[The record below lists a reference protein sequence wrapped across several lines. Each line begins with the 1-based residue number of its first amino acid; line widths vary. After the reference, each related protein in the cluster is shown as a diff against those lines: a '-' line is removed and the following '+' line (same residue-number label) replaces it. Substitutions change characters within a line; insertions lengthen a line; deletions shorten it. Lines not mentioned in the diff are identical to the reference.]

1 MKTQGIDRRSFLK
14 GTGVAG
20 TAAVGIAGAAT
31 TLGIGGSAALAGEQP
46 AIGETRPARDLP
58 WLPEEPA
65 DPTEIEEELAADVV
79 IIGCGTAGTCAAR
92 AAAEAGASVIVLEKS
107 DSPAV
112 CRSGQWAVIGGKTM
126 ERWGR
131 GEGYMDPQEI
141 VDYEMN
147 EMLYYPKRSILNK
160 WALGNGEVFDWFIS
174 AKEDLYICES
184 SVDPIPDVEC
194 ALWPRHYP
202 LPEGYDMSEERF
214 KDFQTSVSFNPG
226 QAPVLKAN
234 WDLAESLGAVCYTG
248 HFAEKLIMEDGRVA
262 GVFAR
267 NAETGAYKKVMAGK
281 AVILASGEYASNPEM
296 LAYYAPEAVENNVPV
311 MWTSFDVE
319 GNPTNTGDG
328 LKMGAW
334 IGAAIQQR
342 HAPMVHYMGD
352 MATVGNSP
360 FLRLNLLGKRFMD
373 EDVPALQVQSATE
386 SVPGKKFWTIWDANW
401 ADQLQYFQPRF
412 GSANYAV
419 DTPTPENLGFQDV
432 NPYVMR
438 DACEKAAEAGML
450 LRGETLEELL
460 AQMEDMRDVEAALAS
475 IERYNELARNGE
487 DVDFG
492 KPAKRMFPIETGPF
506 YAFESGMNFLL
517 ACCGGLVSD
526 EDCRVYDT
534 EDQIIPGIYV
544 CGNIQGNRF
553 AVNYPVA
560 LSGLSHSMCMFYGYT
575 AAHNAIEGV

>member
-1 MKTQGIDRRSFLK
+1 MSQLSLDRRSFLQ
-14 GTGVAG
+14 GLGVASV
-20 TAAVGIAGAAT
+20 TAAVSTGITGNIAAADESVT
-31 TLGIGGSAALAGEQP
+31 AYKK
-46 AIGETRPARDLP
+46 LP
-58 WLPEEPA
+58 WLPQEPA
-65 DPTEIEEELAADVV
+65 DPTNIEEELDADVV

-92 AAAEAGASVIVLEKS
+92 AAAEAGASVIVVEKT

-112 CRSGQWAVIGGKTM
+112 ARSGQWAVIGGKTM
-126 ERWGR
+126 EKWGR
-131 GEGYMDPQEI
+131 GAGYMNPQEI
-141 VDYEMN
+141 VDYEMS
-147 EMLYYPKRSILNK
+147 EMLYYPKRSILSK
-160 WALGNGEVFDWFIS
+160 WALGNGEVFDWYIS
-174 AKEDLYICES
+174 AKEDLYICENS
-184 SVDPIPDVEC
+184 TDPIPDVEC

-202 LPEGYDMSEERF
+202 LPEGYDLSEERF

-226 QAPVLKAN
+226 HEPVLKAN
-234 WDLAESLGAVCYTG
+234 WQIAQDLGAVCYTG
-248 HFAEKLIMEDGRVA
+248 HFAEKLIKDGNSIV

-267 NAETGAYKKVMAGK
+267 NAQTGDYKK
-281 AVILASGEYASNPEM
+281 ILAKKGVIIATGEYANNPDM
-296 LAYYAPEAVENNVPV
+296 LAYYAPEAVENQVPV

-328 LKMGAW
+328 LKLGAW
-334 IGAAIQQR
+334 VNAGIQQR

-352 MATVGNSP
+352 MATVGNAP

-386 SVPGKKFWTIWDANW
+386 SLPGKKFWTIWDANW

-412 GSANYAV
+412 GSTNYAV
-419 DTPTPENLGFQDV
+419 DTPTPQNLGFQDV

-438 DACEKAAEAGML
+438 DACENAAEAGML

-460 AQMEDMRDVEAALAS
+460 GQMDDLQDIDAALAS
-475 IERYNELARNGE
+475 VERYNELARSGE

-492 KPAKRMFPIETGPF
+492 KPAKRMFPLETGPF

-526 EDCRVYDT
+526 ENCHVYDNN
-534 EDQIIPGIYV
+534 DQIIPGLYV
-544 CGNIQGNRF
+544 CGNAQGNRF

-560 LSGLSHSMCMFYGYT
+560 LSGLSHSMCMFYGYV
-575 AAHNAIEGV
+575 AAHNVIDGI